1 MRRSAPSERNEVLGI
16 QGLRANRNLFQIIVE
31 GCKPIPETKLNLDG
45 ISFAELFTSLRDV
58 LELYLFRRAIGD
70 DIAAELSKEL
80 FRLSQL
86 QKLNLEGNRI
96 RDAGAAALSKGLAKL
111 SQLQHLSLVCSWNV
125 EGEDQALWMYFM

>member
-1 MRRSAPSERNEVLGI
+1 MFVCFLCDKVLG
-16 QGLRANRNLFQIIVE
+16 Q
-31 GCKPIPETKLNLDG
+31 
-45 ISFAELFTSLRDV
+45 
-58 LELYLFRRAIGD
+58 FRRAIGD

>member
-58 LELYLFRRAIGD
+58 LELYLVMLVSM
-70 DIAAELSKEL
+70 LS
-80 FRLSQL
+80 FAS
-86 QKLNLEGNRI
+86 
-96 RDAGAAALSKGLAKL
+96 SFP
-111 SQLQHLSLVCSWNV
+111 HSLVIIIGSHSLYYLV
-125 EGEDQALWMYFM
+125 HILLVSSLWSSATFLITEYWRVVFSRG